1 MSKSEAQTR
10 QEIIDK
16 RLKVSGWDVTNP
28 SQVIQELDIWVGFA
42 EKVSAPPSTYRGHL
56 FADYALL
63 SKEGSPIAVVEAKKT
78 SVDAEAGKEQARNYA
93 EKIQQTKGGAMP
105 FVFYT
110 NGYDIFFW
118 DTESYPPRKV
128 FGFPTIVDLDR
139 MQFLRSNSKTL
150 SSELINT
157 DIAGRPYQIQAIRSV
172 LERVEKKHRK
182 FLLVMATGTG
192 KTRTCMGLLD
202 VLMRSNWVQK
212 VLFLVDRIALRE
224 QALETFK
231 DYLPNAPIWPKTGE
245 VKFASDRRIY
255 CATYPTILNLIQQED
270 CPLNPHY
277 FDMIVADES
286 HRSIYNVYKNIFD
299 YFDTI
304 QLGLTATPKD
314 AIDHNTFKL
323 FDCEDGLPT
332 LAYSYEE
339 AINNIPPYLSDFE
352 VLKLRTK
359 FQQEGINSKTIAE
372 AEKKRLMQEGENPD
386 EYDFEGTELEK
397 KVTNKGTNDVIVREF
412 MEECI
417 KDPNGVLPGKTI
429 FFAISKKHAYRLC
442 EVFNALYPEYK
453 GQLAEVI
460 ISGPKGVHGKGGIL
474 DRFKTKDM
482 PRIAISVDM
491 LDTGIDVLEIV
502 NLVFAKPVFSYTKF
516 WQMIGRG
523 TRILDPDNLK
533 LWCPEKDKFLII
545 DCWENFEYFK
555 MTPKGKEPK
564 GTRPLPVM
572 LFDARLDKLHV
583 SQHGQG
589 AATKWAAA
597 LNGKQNFVK
606 KTKDC
611 RLVVQRKKDDAVKE
625 KTINAIRDNIST
637 LPKNSVVILDNQERL
652 EKVSDDNFWIN
663 ITDDKFDY
671 LRMYI
676 SPLMRVMSDADF
688 KAMRFELD
696 VIEAQ
701 TARMAGDD
709 EKHETLKEII
719 IEKVSELPLTVN
731 VVAQEREW
739 IEKAQSNHFWI
750 TCSDDDLDA
759 MIIRLAPLMK
769 YRQTQKT
776 PEKKLN
782 IQDILTVK
790 ETVEFGPQHERMTVD
805 RYRRKVEEFI
815 RELVKTNPVLQ
826 KIAQGDEVSDE
837 ELEKLADILKEHYPH
852 ITEYILREI
861 YDNKSAKFIQF
872 IKHIL
877 GIEEM
882 ATFTETVSLGFD
894 EFLREHN
901 NFGKK
906 QIQFILTLKTF
917 ILQRGAAEKKDLIN
931 PPFTQLHP
939 QGVRGV
945 FPPEEIE
952 DILDFIQQIGV

>member
-1 MSKSEAQTR
+1 MTKSEAQTR
-10 QEIIDK
+10 KEIIDR
-16 RLKVSGWDVTNP
+16 RLKFAGWDVSNP
-28 SQVIQELDIWVGFA
+28 LHVTQELDIWVGLPQGVA
-42 EKVSAPPSTYRGHL
+42 EPQTPYQGHL

-63 SKEGSPIAVVEAKKT
+63 SKEGKAIAVVEAKKT
-78 SVDAEAGKEQARNYA
+78 SVDAEIGKEQARNYA
-93 EKIQQTKGGAMP
+93 EKIQKTNGGSMP

-118 DTESYPPRKV
+118 DTERYPPRKV
-128 FGFPTIVDLDR
+128 FGFPKLIDLER
-139 MQFLRSNSKTL
+139 MQFLRNNCKAL

-172 LERVEKKHRK
+172 LERVESKHRK

-202 VLMRSNWVQK
+202 VLMRTNWVQK

-231 DYLPNAPIWPKTGE
+231 DHLPNAPIWPKTGE

-255 CATYPTILNLIQQED
+255 CATYPTMLNLIQQED

-299 YFDTI
+299 YFDAV

-314 AIDHNTFKL
+314 VIEHNTFQL

-332 LAYSYEE
+332 FAYSYEE
-339 AINNIPPYLSDFE
+339 AITNIPPYLSDFE

-359 FQQEGINSKTIAE
+359 FQQEGINSETIAE
-372 AEKKRLMQEGENPD
+372 AEKKKLLQEGEDPD
-386 EYDFEGTELEK
+386 EFSFEGTELEK
-397 KVTNKGTNDVIVREF
+397 KVTNKGTNAVIVREF

-442 EVFNALYPEYK
+442 EVFNSLYPEYK

-460 ISGPKGVHGKGGIL
+460 ISDVKGVHGKGGIF

-491 LDTGIDVLEIV
+491 LDTGIDVRELV

-523 TRILDPDNLK
+523 TRVLDPDNIK
-533 LWCPEKDKFLII
+533 PWCPEKDKFLII

-564 GTRPLPVM
+564 GTRPLPVR
-572 LFDARLDKLHV
+572 LFEARIDKLFV
-583 SQHGQG
+583 SQKNKDENL
-589 AATKWAAA
+589 T
-597 LNGKQNFVK
+597 L
-606 KTKDC
+606 KTV
-611 RLVVQRKKDDAVKE
+611 R
-625 KTINAIRDNIST
+625 NIRENIEA
-637 LPKNSVVILDNQERL
+637 LPKNSVVILDNQQAL
-652 EKVSDDNFWIN
+652 EQVSDDNFWISV
-663 ITDDKFDY
+663 TDERFEY
-671 LRMYI
+671 LRMHI
-676 SPLMRVMSDADF
+676 SPLMRALSDADF

-696 VIEAQ
+696 GIEAQ
-701 TARMAGDD
+701 TAKLAGDED
-709 EKHETLKEII
+709 RYDVLKETI

-731 VVAQEREW
+731 VVEREKEW
-739 IEKAQSNHFWI
+739 IEKVQSNHFWI
-750 TCSDDDLDA
+750 TATDDDLDE
-759 MIIRLAPLMK
+759 MIKRLAPLMK
-769 YRQTQKT
+769 FRQKQRT
-776 PEKKLN
+776 PQIRLN
-782 IQDILTVK
+782 IQDLLTVK
-790 ETVEFGPQHERMTVD
+790 ETIEFGPQHERMSVD
-805 RYRRKVEEFI
+805 KYRRKVEDFI

-826 KIAQGDEVSDE
+826 KLTQGEDISDE
-837 ELEKLADILKEHYPH
+837 EVDELANILKEHYPNV
-852 ITEYILREI
+852 TEYILREI

-877 GIEEM
+877 GIEEI
-882 ATFTETVSLGFD
+882 ATFNETVSTLFE
-894 EFLREHN
+894 EFLKKHN
-901 NFGKK
+901 NFGEK
-906 QIQFILTLKTF
+906 QIQFIMTLKTF
-917 ILQRGAAEKKDLIN
+917 ILQRGSVAKKDLIN
-931 PPFTQLHP
+931 APFTQLHP
-939 QGVRGV
+939 EGVRGI
-945 FPPEEIE
+945 FKPEEIDE
-952 DILDFIQQIGV
+952 ILGLAEKVSAD

>member
-1 MSKSEAQTR
+1 MTKSEAQTR
-10 QEIIDK
+10 KEIIDK
-16 RLKVSGWDVTNP
+16 RLKLSGWDVSDPVHVT
-28 SQVIQELDIWVGFA
+28 QELDIWVGLPQGVR
-42 EKVSAPPSTYRGHL
+42 EPETPYQGHL

-63 SKEGSPIAVVEAKKT
+63 SKDGKPIAVVEAKKT
-78 SVDAEAGKEQARNYA
+78 SVDAEIGKEQARNYA
-93 EKIQQTKGGAMP
+93 EKIQKANGGPMP

-110 NGYDIFFW
+110 NGYEIFFW
-118 DTESYPPRKV
+118 DTDNYPPRKV
-128 FGFPTIVDLDR
+128 FGFPALADLER
-139 MQFLRSNSKTL
+139 MRFLHDHNKIL

-172 LERVEKKHRK
+172 LERIEKKHRK

-202 VLMRSNWVQK
+202 VLMRTNRVQK

-231 DYLPNAPIWPKTGE
+231 DHLPNAPVWPKTGE
-245 VKFASDRRIY
+245 MKFAPDRRIY
-255 CATYPTILNLIQQED
+255 CTTYPTMLNLIQQED

-277 FDMIVADES
+277 FDMIIADES

-299 YFDTI
+299 YFDAI

-314 AIDHNTFKL
+314 AIEHNTFQL

-332 LAYSYEE
+332 FAYSYEE
-339 AINNIPPYLSDFE
+339 AIENIPPYLSDFE

-359 FQQEGINSKTIAE
+359 FQQEGINSETIAE
-372 AEKKRLMQEGENPD
+372 AEKKKLLQEGEDPD
-386 EYDFEGTELEK
+386 AFSFEGTELEK
-397 KVTNKGTNDVIVREF
+397 KVTNKGTNAVIVREF

-460 ISGPKGVHGKGGIL
+460 ISDVKGVHGKGGIF

-491 LDTGIDVLEIV
+491 LDTGIDVREIV

-523 TRILDPDNLK
+523 TRVLDPDNIK
-533 LWCPEKDKFLII
+533 PWCPEKDKFLII

-564 GTRPLPVM
+564 GTRPLPVR
-572 LFDARLDKLHV
+572 LFEARIDKLFV
-583 SQHGQG
+583 SQ
-589 AATKWAAA
+589 K
-597 LNGKQNFVK
+597 KQDESIV
-606 KTKDC
+606 
-611 RLVVQRKKDDAVKE
+611 A
-625 KTINAIRDNIST
+625 KTIKQIRGNIDA
-637 LPKNSVVILDNQERL
+637 LPKNSVIILDKQKAL
-652 EKVSDDNFWIN
+652 EVVSDDNFWIN
-663 ITDDKFDY
+663 ITDERFEY
-671 LRMYI
+671 LRMHI
-676 SPLMRVMSDADF
+676 SPLMRALSDADF

-696 VIEAQ
+696 GIEAQ
-701 TARMAGDD
+701 TAKLAGD
-709 EKHETLKEII
+709 EERYETLKETI

-731 VVAQEREW
+731 VVEKQRDW
-739 IEKAQSNHFWI
+739 IEKVQSNHFWI
-750 TCSDDDLDA
+750 TATDDDLDE
-759 MIIRLAPLMK
+759 MIERLAPLMK
-769 YRQTQKT
+769 FRQKQTT

-782 IQDILTVK
+782 IQDLLTVK
-790 ETVEFGPQHERMTVD
+790 ETIEFGPQHERMSVD
-805 RYRRKVEEFI
+805 KYRRKVEDFI

-826 KIAQGDEVSDE
+826 KISRGEDVMDE
-837 ELEKLADILKEHYPH
+837 EVEELADILKEHYPH

-861 YDNKSAKFIQF
+861 YDNKSAKFVQF

-877 GIEEM
+877 GIEEI
-882 ATFTETVSLGFD
+882 ATFNETVSTLFD
-894 EFLREHN
+894 EFLKEHN
-901 NFGKK
+901 NFGEK
-906 QIQFILTLKTF
+906 QIQFIMTLKTF
-917 ILQRGAAEKKDLIN
+917 VLQRGSVAKRDLIN
-931 PPFTQLHP
+931 VPFTQLHP
-939 QGVRGV
+939 EGVRGI
-945 FPPEEIE
+945 FKPEEIDE
-952 DILDFIQQIGV
+952 ILSLTQKIVS

>member
-1 MSKSEAQTR
+1 MSKNEAQTR
-10 QEIIDK
+10 KEIIDK
-16 RLKVSGWDVTNP
+16 RLKFAGWDVMDP
-28 SQVIQELDIWVGFA
+28 SQVTQELDIWVGLPQGVR
-42 EKVSAPPSTYRGHL
+42 EPQTPYQGHL

-63 SKEGSPIAVVEAKKT
+63 SKEGRPVAVVEAKKT

-93 EKIQQTKGGAMP
+93 EKIQKAKGGPMP

-118 DTESYPPRKV
+118 DTERYPPRNV
-128 FGFPTIVDLDR
+128 FGFPTIADLDR
-139 MQFLRSNSKTL
+139 MQFLRKNSKIL

-231 DYLPNAPIWPKTGE
+231 EHLPNAPIWPKTGE
-245 VKFASDRRIY
+245 IKFASDRRIY
-255 CATYPTILNLIQQED
+255 CATYPTMLNLIQQED

-299 YFDTI
+299 YFDAI

-314 AIDHNTFKL
+314 AIEHNTFKL

-332 LAYSYEE
+332 FAYSYEE

-352 VLKLRTK
+352 VLKLRTR
-359 FQQEGINSKTIAE
+359 FQQEGINSETIAE
-372 AEKKRLMQEGENPD
+372 AEKNRLIQEGEDPD
-386 EYDFEGTELEK
+386 EFNFEGTELEK
-397 KVTNKGTNDVIVREF
+397 KVTNKGTNALIVREF

-417 KDPNGVLPGKTI
+417 KDLNGVLPGKTI

-442 EVFNALYPEYK
+442 EVFDALYPEYR

-460 ISGPKGVHGKGGIL
+460 ISGFKGVHGKGGIL

-523 TRILDPDNLK
+523 TRVLDPDNIK
-533 LWCPEKDKFLII
+533 PWCPEKDKFLII
-545 DCWENFEYFK
+545 DCWENFEYFQ
-555 MTPKGKEPK
+555 MTPRGRESG
-564 GTRPLPVM
+564 GTLPLPVR
-572 LFDARLDKLHV
+572 LFEARLDKLFV
-583 SQHGQG
+583 SQQ
-589 AATKWAAA
+589 
-597 LNGKQNFVK
+597 
-606 KTKDC
+606 
-611 RLVVQRKKDDAVKE
+611 KKDEAIE
-625 KTINAIRDNIST
+625 QKTVSTIRENIT
-637 LPKNSVVILDNQERL
+637 ALPRNSVVILENQERL
-652 EKVSDDNFWIN
+652 EKVTDDNFWIN
-663 ITDDKFDY
+663 VTDEKLDY
-671 LRMYI
+671 LRMHI
-676 SPLMRVMSDADF
+676 GPLMRVLSDTDF

-696 VIEAQ
+696 GIEAQ
-701 TARMAGDD
+701 TARLAGDD
-709 EKHETLKEII
+709 ERYEALKETI

-731 VVAQEREW
+731 VVNREREW
-739 IEKAQSNHFWI
+739 IEKVQSNHFWVI
-750 TCSDDDLDA
+750 VSDNNLDE
-759 MIIRLAPLMK
+759 MIERLAPLMK
-769 YRQTQKT
+769 YRQTKKVS
-776 PEKKLN
+776 EKKIN
-782 IQDILTVK
+782 IQDLITVK
-790 ETVEFGPQHERMTVD
+790 ETIEFGPQHERMTVD
-805 RYRRKVEEFI
+805 KYRRKVEEFI
-815 RELVKTNPVLQ
+815 RELVKTNIVLQ
-826 KIAQGDEVSDE
+826 KIIQGDEVADDE
-837 ELEKLADILKEHYPH
+837 IGELAGILKEHYPH
-852 ITEYILREI
+852 VTEYILQEI

-872 IKHIL
+872 IRHIL
-877 GIEEM
+877 GIEEI
-882 ATFTETVSLGFD
+882 ATYTEIVCVAFD
-894 EFLREHN
+894 DFLREHN
-901 NFGKK
+901 TFGEK

-917 ILQRGAAEKKDLIN
+917 ILQRGTVEKKDLIQA
-931 PPFTQLHP
+931 PFTQLHP
-939 QGVRGV
+939 QGIRGI
-945 FPPEEIE
+945 FPPAEIEEI
-952 DILDFIQQIGV
+952 LGFVQKIGV

>member
-1 MSKSEAQTR
+1 MTRNEAQTR
-10 QEIIDK
+10 KEIIDK
-16 RLKVSGWDVTNP
+16 RLKIAGWDVTNP
-28 SQVIQELDIWVGFA
+28 TQVTQELDIRVGLPQGFI
-42 EKVSAPPSTYRGHL
+42 EPRTPYQGHL

-63 SKEGSPIAVVEAKKT
+63 SKEGKPVAIVEAKKT
-78 SVDAEAGKEQARNYA
+78 SVDAEIGKEQARNYA
-93 EKIQQTKGGAMP
+93 EKIQKINGAPMP

-118 DTESYPPRKV
+118 DTERYPPRKV
-128 FGFPTIVDLDR
+128 FGFPTIVDLER
-139 MQFLRSNSKTL
+139 MQFLRNNSKAL

-172 LERVEKKHRK
+172 LEHVEKKHRK
-182 FLLVMATGTG
+182 FLLVMATGAG
-192 KTRTCMGLLD
+192 KTRTCIGLLD
-202 VLMRSNWVQK
+202 VLMRSNWTQK

-231 DYLPNAPIWPKTGE
+231 EHLPNAPVWPKTGE
-245 VKFASDRRIY
+245 VKFAPDRRIY
-255 CATYPTILNLIQQED
+255 CATYPTMLNLIQQED

-299 YFDTI
+299 YFDAI

-314 AIDHNTFKL
+314 VIDHNTFQL
-323 FDCEDGLPT
+323 FDCEVGLPT
-332 LAYSYEE
+332 FAYSYEE

-359 FQQEGINSKTIAE
+359 FQQEGINSETIAE
-372 AEKKRLMQEGENPD
+372 AEKNRLLQDGENPD
-386 EYDFEGTELEK
+386 DLNFEGTELEK
-397 KVTNKGTNDVIVREF
+397 KVTNKGTNAVIVREF

-460 ISGPKGVHGKGGIL
+460 ISNVKGVHGKGGIF

-491 LDTGIDVLEIV
+491 LDTGIDVREIV
-502 NLVFAKPVFSYTKF
+502 TLVFAKPVFSYTKF

-523 TRILDPDNLK
+523 TRVLDPDNIK
-533 LWCPEKDKFLII
+533 PWCPEKEKFLII
-545 DCWENFEYFK
+545 DCWKNFEYFK

-564 GTRPLPVM
+564 GTRPLPVR
-572 LFDARLDKLHV
+572 LFESRINKLYV
-583 SQHGQG
+583 SEQ
-589 AATKWAAA
+589 
-597 LNGKQNFVK
+597 
-606 KTKDC
+606 
-611 RLVVQRKKDDAVKE
+611 KKDEPVKA
-625 KTINAIRDNIST
+625 KTIGKIREDIT
-637 LPKNSVVILDNQERL
+637 ALPKNSVVILDNQKSI
-652 EKVSDDNFWIN
+652 EKVSNDNFWIS
-663 ITDDKFDY
+663 ITDEKLDY
-671 LRMYI
+671 LRI
-676 SPLMRVMSDADF
+676 HVSPLMRVLSDADF

-696 VIEAQ
+696 GIETQ
-701 TARMAGDD
+701 IARLAGD
-709 EKHETLKEII
+709 EERYEILKETI
-719 IEKVSELPLTVN
+719 IEKVSELPMTVN
-731 VVAQEREW
+731 VVEREREL
-739 IEKAQSNHFWI
+739 IEKVQSNHFWI
-750 TCSDDDLDA
+750 IASDDDLDE
-759 MIIRLAPLMK
+759 MIERLAPLMK

-782 IQDILTVK
+782 IQDLLTVK
-790 ETVEFGPQHERMTVD
+790 ETIEFGPQHERMTVD
-805 RYRRKVEEFI
+805 KYRRKVEEFI
-815 RELVKTNPVLQ
+815 RALVKTNPVLQ
-826 KIAQGDEVSDE
+826 KIVQGDEVTDE
-837 ELEKLADILKEHYPH
+837 EIEELANILKEHYPH
-852 ITEYILREI
+852 VTEYILREI

-882 ATFTETVSLGFD
+882 ATFTETISVAFD

-901 NFGKK
+901 TFGEK

-917 ILQRGAAEKKDLIN
+917 VLQRGVVEKKDLIRA
-931 PPFTQLHP
+931 PFTQLHP
-939 QGVRGV
+939 EGVRGI
-945 FPPEEIE
+945 FKPDEIDE
-952 DILDFIQQIGV
+952 ILQLTQEIA